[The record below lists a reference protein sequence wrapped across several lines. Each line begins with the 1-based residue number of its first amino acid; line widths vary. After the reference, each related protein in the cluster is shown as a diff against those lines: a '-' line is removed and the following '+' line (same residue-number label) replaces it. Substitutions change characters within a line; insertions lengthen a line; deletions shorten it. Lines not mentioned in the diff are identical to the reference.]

1 MPALAGDSTRLAWLS
16 ARLANKRNRIIDLMR
31 RMTGL
36 GPVAALKPALFAK
49 FLHMLDDVAVAS
61 KEEIQLLSRIEAV
74 EGRHRVLRLGKKL
87 KCAVIRPKT
96 EDSSGYTDED
106 HELDAK
112 RPSRSLLWLIVFW
125 YLFMRDKRNQK
136 KQGLTVD

>member
-1 MPALAGDSTRLAWLS
+1 MPALAGDSSRLAWLS
-16 ARLANKRNRIIDLMR
+16 ARLANKRNRIVDLVR

-36 GPVAALKPALFAK
+36 GPMAALKPALFAK
-49 FLHMLDDVAVAS
+49 FLHMLDDVAAAS

-74 EGRHRVLRLGKKL
+74 ESRHRFLRIGKKL
-87 KCAVIRPKT
+87 KCAAKRPKT
-96 EDSSGYTDED
+96 EDSNCYTDEN
-106 HELDAK
+106 HETDAR

-125 YLFMRDKRNQK
+125 YLFMRQERNQK